1 MRIASWNLNGIRAV
15 ASKGLIE
22 IIDTQLGKPDIIC
35 FQETKA
41 QDDQV
46 SEALLGLHGYHISS
60 NSAETK
66 GYSGVAILSKQKP
79 LSVEKGM
86 GIKEFDH
93 EGRVLTLEF
102 DDFYVVSVYTPNSQ
116 NELRRLPYRKE
127 WDQVFIAYL
136 NKLRAKKPVICCGD
150 LNVAHQEI
158 DIARPKS
165 NYNKSAGYTQEEID
179 GFSQLLSSGFIDTF
193 RHFHPTS
200 IEYSWWSYRMNAR
213 EKNIG
218 WRIDY
223 ILASHELKDKLKNG
237 WINSEVF
244 GSDHCPIGLELI

>member
-1 MRIASWNLNGIRAV
+1 MKIISWNLNGIRAV

-22 IIDTQLGKPDIIC
+22 IIDTHLGKPDIIC

-46 SEALLGLHGYHISS
+46 CEALSGLGDYHIYS

-66 GYSGVAILSKQKP
+66 GYSGVAILSKKKP
-79 LSVEKGM
+79 ISVEKGM
-86 GIKEFDH
+86 GIKEFDN

-102 DDFYVVSVYTPNSQ
+102 DDFSVVSVYTPNSQ

-127 WDQVFIAYL
+127 WDQAFIAYL
-136 NKLRAKKPVICCGD
+136 NNLRAKKPVICCGD

-223 ILASHELKDKLKNG
+223 ILASGELEDRLKSG
-237 WINSEVF
+237 WINGEVF
-244 GSDHCPIGLELI
+244 GSDHCPIGLELF